1 MRAASLGGF
10 SNRELHLDDDTN
22 SRVDRRTR
30 DHERRAAR
38 QRRMHI
44 VGTVVTL
51 GIVTLVALVVTDT
64 LRVGGTGPT
73 LASGKSVRTATTV
86 ASNPGN
92 QVKKINNATPA
103 RPLSH
108 AAPLRLWIGGDSLSG
123 ELGQQL
129 GIMVSKLGIVKAHVD
144 YKVSSG
150 LSSDN
155 VRNWPQ
161 NFIQEDAQYKPEAL
175 IFMVGANDAP
185 IVGSGVDSTGAPAWE
200 AKYRAQV
207 DRMMDLLVG
216 GSAQRT
222 VFWVGSPTLGTQY
235 DHGAKELD
243 RVMREEAAK
252 RPTVVYIDAYA
263 LFSGANGGYSS
274 SLPDATGNRV
284 QMRLG
289 DGVHFTDAGAEYLAK
304 NVYKYL
310 DSRWHLTAQAAPGE
324 PINYTI
330 EPEGGSVGG
339 TNLGSGSG
347 SGSGSNH
354 NSSSTTTVPPT
365 IAPAP
370 TTAPTT
376 DAPTP
381 TAPHSTTT
389 TVPAPTTTRP

>member
-1 MRAASLGGF
+1 
-10 SNRELHLDDDTN
+10 LDDDTQP
-22 SRVDRRTR
+22 RGDRRTR
-30 DHERRAAR
+30 EQERRSAR
-38 QRRMHI
+38 QRRMGI
-44 VGTVVTL
+44 VGTVLTL
-51 GIVTLVALVVTDT
+51 GIVALVALVATDT
-64 LRVGGTGPT
+64 LRVSGTGPT
-73 LASGKSVRTATTV
+73 LASGKSSGTTTTTP
-86 ASNPGN
+86 SNPGK
-92 QVKKINNATPA
+92 QVKKINSNKPA

-129 GIMVSKLGIVKAHVD
+129 GIMVSKLGIVQAHVD

-161 NFIQEDAQYKPEAL
+161 NFIQEDTQYKPEAL

-185 IVGSGVDSTGAPAWE
+185 IVGSAVDSTGVPVWE

-222 VFWVGSPTLGTQY
+222 VFWVGSPTLGTRY

-243 RVMREEAAK
+243 RVMSEEAAK

-263 LFSGANGGYSS
+263 LFSGTNGGYSS
-274 SLPDATGNRV
+274 SLPDASGNRV
-284 QMRLG
+284 QMRIG
-289 DGVHFTDAGAEYLAK
+289 DGVHFTNPGALYLAK
-304 NVYKYL
+304 DVYKFL
-310 DSRWHLTAQAAPGE
+310 DARWHLTTQAAPGE
-324 PINYTI
+324 TINYTI

-347 SGSGSNH
+347 NGSNN
-354 NSSSTTTVPPT
+354 NSSSTTAAPATVAPTTTVPKTVAPT
-365 IAPAP
+365 TTAPHSTTTIKPAP
-370 TTAPTT
+370 TTAPT
-376 DAPTP
+376 P
-381 TAPHSTTT
+381 
-389 TVPAPTTTRP
+389 TVP